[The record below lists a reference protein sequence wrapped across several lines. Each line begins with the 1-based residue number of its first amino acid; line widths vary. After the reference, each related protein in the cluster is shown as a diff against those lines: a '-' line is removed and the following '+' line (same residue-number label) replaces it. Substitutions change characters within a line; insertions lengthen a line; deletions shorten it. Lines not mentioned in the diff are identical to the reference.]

1 MTTKISNQDIE
12 NYYNQNQILYN
23 IFYSKGTDGLH
34 YGFWGENTKDH
45 PESLRNTTRFVA
57 KCLKINKNDKVLDAG
72 CGIGG
77 SSIYIAK
84 KYGADV
90 VGITLSDIQL
100 KIARKKALK
109 LGLDN
114 KAKFLIQDFTKTSF
128 NDGCFSKIFG
138 VESICHSEKKIDFLN
153 EAHRVLKKGG
163 IITISDGFQIRPNL
177 SEKENKIYQK
187 WLKGWA
193 VPNLATVDGFH
204 NDLKK
209 TGFRKIKYYDKFN
222 EIKKTRDRIYRLG
235 IFGYPLTWMLSKIGI
250 FSKNMHDNTLSM
262 LCQKKV
268 FSDVNNIATYG
279 VFIAEK

>member
-1 MTTKISNQDIE
+1 MATKTSNQDIKE
-12 NYYNQNQILYN
+12 YYNKNQILYDV
-23 IFYSKGTDGLH
+23 FYSKGTDGLH
-34 YGFWGENTKDH
+34 YGFWEKNTRDH

-57 KCLKINKNDKVLDAG
+57 KCLKVNQNDKVLDAG

-77 SSIYIAK
+77 SSIYLAK
-84 KYGADV
+84 KYGANV

-109 LGLDN
+109 FGLQN
-114 KAKFLIQDFTKTSF
+114 KVRFLIQDFTKTSF
-128 NDGCFSKIFG
+128 DDGHFSKIFG
-138 VESICHSEKKIDFLN
+138 VESICHAEKKIDFLN
-153 EAHRVLKKGG
+153 EAHRLLKKGG
-163 IITISDGFQIRPNL
+163 MITIADGFQTRSNL
-177 SEKENKIYQK
+177 SDKENKIYQK

-209 TGFRKIKYYDKFN
+209 AGFRKIKYYDKFN

-235 IFGYPLTWMLSKIGI
+235 IFGYPLTWVLSKIGI